1 MYMKLGQHY
10 AIRVDDLKPIRRTDL
25 EEVLDGDD
33 LLYLLESK
41 GNKVVIADA
50 ATAAAALTPMRKRA

>member
-10 AIRVDDLKPIRRTDL
+10 AIRVEDLRPIRRTDV
-25 EEVLDGDD
+25 EDVLDGDD

-41 GNKVVIADA
+41 GNKLVIAEA
-50 ATAAAALTPMRKRA
+50 ASAGTPPMRKRA